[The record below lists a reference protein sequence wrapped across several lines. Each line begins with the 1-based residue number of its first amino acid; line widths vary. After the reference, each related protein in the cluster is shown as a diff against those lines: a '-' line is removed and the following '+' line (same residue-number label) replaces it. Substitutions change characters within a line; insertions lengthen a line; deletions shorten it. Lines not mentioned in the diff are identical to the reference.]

1 MTYETSN
8 FTSPLNFFILN
19 LDNGRF
25 DPKEIFAKI
34 CRISKKNLNKI
45 GECSANRL
53 LSDFI
58 GLLVIKKGLQ
68 TMDWGIRLKNTL
80 I

>member
-58 GLLVIKKGLQ
+58 GLLLIKKICKPCIGELGQ
-68 TMDWGIRLKNTL
+68 RTH
-80 I
+80 